1 MIRSVRE
8 GPRGLSKEI
17 SAAGVAKQQ
26 VKKPTFSRT
35 ETNFWL
41 DTAMLVVFLAL
52 IFVSVV
58 VRFVF
63 PTAASTTGWTLWGAS
78 LDQWMDYQFGL
89 LGLFCF
95 AVLVHLMLHWNWV
108 CGVVTSRMFRARDG
122 NKPEVPFTRAPAVP
136 FAAEEPGKQVRH
148 ETKNLHAE
156 DTEHDQVSVA
166 HDPVRKVNELLE
178 GERHLKGTLK
188 TGDEVVDHARV
199 EPANW

>member
-8 GPRGLSKEI
+8 GPRSLSKEI
-17 SAAGVAKQQ
+17 PAAGAAKQQ
-26 VKKPTFSRT
+26 VKKLTFSRT
-35 ETNFWL
+35 DTNFWL
-41 DTAMLVVFLAL
+41 DTAMLGVFLAL

-122 NKPEVPFTRAPAVP
+122 KKRNWDEGTKTIFGVGLMIVLLNVLGVLIAAAALSIQKP
-136 FAAEEPGKQVRH
+136 
-148 ETKNLHAE
+148 L
-156 DTEHDQVSVA
+156 
-166 HDPVRKVNELLE
+166 
-178 GERHLKGTLK
+178 
-188 TGDEVVDHARV
+188 
-199 EPANW
+199 